1 MKCEQALK
9 IDPCQYSLGKARCKK
24 DEIWSLCKITK
35 HIKLLGNNHK
45 DLEWPSIA

>member
-45 DLEWPSIA
+45 DLEWLNIA